1 MVFLNRALSFILAAF
16 LWVSCNS
23 NKQSDKVYKDQ
34 VIVHSLSDPQGLV
47 SITSSDAQA
56 SQINANIFQSLL
68 GYNNKDLSLT
78 PVLATALPEV
88 EYLEKGMKIT
98 YNIKPEAVF
107 NDGSPVLASDVLFSM
122 KAIFC
127 PGVNSKHIQPGVD
140 FVEDVV
146 LYEEDPRKLTFVCDR
161 VYMLGV
167 HSTGGIPVLS
177 GKLFDSEGLLKN
189 YTFKQLRKDESISQ
203 KDDIKKFATFM
214 NSEESSRS
222 PKYITGSG
230 AYYLESWTTDQRVI
244 LQKKQ
249 DWWGHAFEKESQ
261 HFEAYPQKLI
271 YEVINDF
278 NTALTALKDERLD
291 AIFVTPIKEFMD
303 LDKSAKFTENFVK
316 SEPPMLSYTYI
327 GLNNLDPLLK
337 DRRVRE
343 ALAYLVDVEEINNTL
358 AYGQQPRIVG
368 DIHPSL
374 KNDYN
379 FDIKLRN
386 YDMQKAI
393 SLLEEAGWKDTDG
406 DGIRDKVIDGRKR
419 SLSLTYNYNS
429 GNPFREN
436 VGLMIQNWWGQAG
449 IKVEVVPLDWTLYL
463 EQLRS
468 NKVQVSYNGWVT
480 SPRPNDPKQIWHTT
494 SRNGGSNYTG
504 FGNAQSDKLIES
516 IQAEMDPEKRSVLYK
531 QWQQLLHD
539 EVPVIFLFSQNFRN
553 AIHKRF
559 DNVGASPMYPGY
571 WEAGFKIKEGYKVE
585 K

>member
-1 MVFLNRALSFILAAF
+1 MFSTRVIVYISLIAF
-16 LWVSCNS
+16 LWGC
-23 NKQSDKVYKDQ
+23 KGEEKSDKAYKDQ
-34 VIVHSLSDPQGLV
+34 VIIHSLSDPQGLV

-56 SQINANIFQSLL
+56 SQINSNIFQSLL

-88 EYLEKGMKIT
+88 EYLENGMKLT

-107 NDGSPVLASDVLFSM
+107 TDGSPVLASDILFSL

-127 PGVNSKHIQPGVD
+127 PGVNSKHVQPGVD
-140 FVEDVV
+140 FIEDVV

-161 VYMLGV
+161 IYMLGV
-167 HSTGGIPVLS
+167 HSTGGIPALS
-177 GKLFDSEGLLKN
+177 EKLFDSEGLLKN
-189 YTFKQLRKDESISQ
+189 YTFKNLRKDESISQ
-203 KDDIKKFATFM
+203 NEDIKKFASFM

-244 LQKKQ
+244 LQKKK

-278 NTALTALKDERLD
+278 NTALTALKDEKLD
-291 AIFVTPIKEFMD
+291 VIFVTPIKEYMD
-303 LDKSAKFTENFVK
+303 LDKSEKFTENFVK

-368 DIHPSL
+368 DINPSF
-374 KNDYN
+374 KEDYN
-379 FDIKLRN
+379 ADIKLRN
-386 YDMQKAI
+386 YDMQKAV

-406 DGIRDKVIDGRKR
+406 DGIRDKVIDGKKR

-449 IKVEVVPLDWTLYL
+449 VKVEVVPLDWTLYL

-504 FGNAQSDKLIES
+504 FGNAESDKLIES
-516 IQAEMDPEKRSVLYK
+516 IQAEMDPKKRSILYK

-559 DNVGASPMYPGY
+559 ENIGDSPIYPGY